1 MQQPNIVVC
10 PNCDQ
15 QFIHNKVNGVSLIQ
29 AAQDIEARKRVYIK
43 LMLDMLQSRLSEE
56 EFKPVKKIVLDHF
69 NDMIRDVHTIMGF
82 GTEVE

>member
-10 PNCDQ
+10 PHCDKD
-15 QFIHNKVNGVSLIQ
+15 FIYNKVNGISLVQ

-43 LMLDMLQSRLSEE
+43 LMLDMLQDRLTDE
-56 EFKPVKKIVLDHF
+56 EFKPTKKIVLDHF

-82 GTEVE
+82 GTEAE